1 MFKKNVGVLDMLV
14 RLALT
19 VVFFYVGF
27 IDNPYITEPSSKM
40 ALGILGILPL
50 LTGVFRTCPLYSL
63 IGINTC
69 AIAE

>member
-1 MFKKNVGVLDMLV
+1 MFKKNIGVLDRLV

-19 VVFFYVGF
+19 VVLFYVGF

-40 ALGILGILPL
+40 TLGVLGALPL

-63 IGINTC
+63 IGVSTC